1 MKEKIT
7 AFFKEN
13 KILTALIAL
22 VLVAAIVA
30 VTIVVAGPTGEPTG
44 NHVSSE
50 PVNSQI
56 TSSDAS
62 SDETPSS
69 DASSSELS
77 SSGETSSKPVE
88 KPVLTD
94 NYYDEYNKKMD
105 MDNNFFMDS
114 LEYTGYN
121 LKKHRAD
128 GEMWNYILAATKRGR
143 GWLSQIG
150 YDYDGGSTGYEVN
163 AEGKPDIEYF
173 NKGGLVCASYIS
185 YVYYNYLGNVVG
197 IDVSKIEKPE
207 NPRLAHDWYKVAQ
220 KWVEDGY
227 SKEIKYTA
235 RLSGGR
241 IAFKSEEEIPIGS
254 LIVFQALDNQNG
266 WARHVAL
273 YAGYK
278 NGNHWVYHVGNDNGP
293 EFCSIERMSCGPGGQ
308 FMLGVYTTPTYIT
321 EGILEKMKG

>member
-1 MKEKIT
+1 MKEKLI
-7 AFFKEN
+7 AFYKMAVKFVTEN
-13 KILTALIAL
+13 KSLTALIAL
-22 VLVAAIVA
+22 VLVAAIIA
-30 VTIVVAGPTGEPTG
+30 VSIAVAGPTGAQVNGPTPSEP
-44 NHVSSE
+44 VSSE
-50 PVNSQI
+50 TPSDENPSSDSQ
-56 TSSDAS
+56 TSSD
-62 SDETPSS
+62 T
-69 DASSSELS
+69 
-77 SSGETSSKPVE
+77 TSSTPVV

-94 NYYDEYNKKMD
+94 NYYDLYNSKMD

-150 YDYDGGSTGYEVN
+150 YDYDGSSTGYETN
-163 AEGKPDIEYF
+163 SEGKPDIEYF
-173 NKGGLVCASYIS
+173 NSNGLVCASYIS

-207 NPRLAHDWYKVAQ
+207 NPKLAHDWYLVAQ

-227 SKEIKYTA
+227 SEEISYTA
-235 RLSGGR
+235 KLVGGR
-241 IAFKSEEEIPIGS
+241 ISFKADKEIPIGS

-308 FMLGVYTTPTYIT
+308 FMLGVYSTPTYIT
-321 EGILEKMKG
+321 EGILSKMGN

>member
-1 MKEKIT
+1 
-7 AFFKEN
+7 
-13 KILTALIAL
+13 
-22 VLVAAIVA
+22 
-30 VTIVVAGPTGEPTG
+30 
-44 NHVSSE
+44 
-50 PVNSQI
+50 
-56 TSSDAS
+56 
-62 SDETPSS
+62 
-69 DASSSELS
+69 
-77 SSGETSSKPVE
+77 
-88 KPVLTD
+88 
-94 NYYDEYNKKMD
+94 

-121 LKKHRAD
+121 LAKHRAD

-143 GWLSQIG
+143 GWLSEIG
-150 YDYDGGSTGYEVN
+150 YDYSGFSTGYETN
-163 AEGKPDIEYF
+163 SEGKPDLEHY
-173 NKGGLVCASYIS
+173 NRHGLVCASYIS

-207 NPRLAHDWYKVAQ
+207 NPKLAHDWYLVAQ

-227 SKEIKYTA
+227 SEEIPYTA
-235 RLSGGR
+235 TLSGGR
-241 IAFKSEEEIPIGS
+241 IVFKCDREIPIGS

-308 FMLGVYTTPTYIT
+308 FMLAVYSTPTYIT
-321 EGILEKMKG
+321 EGILAKMGN